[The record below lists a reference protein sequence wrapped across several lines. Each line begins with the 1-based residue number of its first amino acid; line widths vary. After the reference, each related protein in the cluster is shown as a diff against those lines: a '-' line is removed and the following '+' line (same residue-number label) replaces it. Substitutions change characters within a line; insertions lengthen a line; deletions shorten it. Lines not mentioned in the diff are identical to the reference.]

1 MCGSGHVF
9 EKRDKKAALYLV
21 ESSDK
26 KRWYETKV
34 EKNSRGNSPCRDPRT
49 CGTLSKT
56 VEKRRTLTKRPKAK
70 RSAGDKDKGALE
82 VIGGGFGK
90 GLASISGTRWK
101 GRRCRGL
108 LEFP

>member
-9 EKRDKKAALYLV
+9 EKTDKKAALYLV

-34 EKNSRGNSPCRDPRT
+34 EKNGTGNSRCRDPWT

-56 VEKRRTLTKRPKAK
+56 LEKRRTLTQRPKVK
-70 RSAGDKDKGALE
+70 RSPGDIDKGGVE

-90 GLASISGTRWK
+90 GLAFISGTGWK
-101 GRRCRGL
+101 GEEVPWL
-108 LEFP
+108 A